1 MLYDLIKSIYYFL
14 YAVYLSLRYSVK
26 DIRVHFSARIK
37 KVSFSNHN
45 RIYEHCVVEN
55 SILGNYTYVSASSV
69 LNNVSVGAFTSI
81 GPSCKIGL
89 GIHPT
94 DKFVSTSP
102 IFYSTK
108 NMFKTKFTA
117 VNSFEEYSRIE
128 IGNDVW
134 IGANVIIK
142 DGVRIGDGAIIGA
155 GAVVTKD
162 VSPYEIIGGIPAKH
176 IRFRFDEEK
185 ISFLLKTKWWDFDD
199 SALRKYVEQFKDL
212 DSFQE
217 FIREQQV

>member
-1 MLYDLIKSIYYFL
+1 MLYDLTKSLYYFSFT
-14 YAVYLSLRYSVK
+14 VYLSVRYFFK

-37 KVSFSNHN
+37 NVSFNNHN

-55 SILGNYTYVSASSV
+55 STLGKFTYVSASSV
-69 LNNVSVGAFTSI
+69 LNNVSIGSYTSI

-89 GIHPT
+89 GIHPSDT
-94 DKFVSTSP
+94 FVSTSP

-108 NMFKTKFTA
+108 NMFKAKFTA
-117 VNSFEEYSRIE
+117 INFFDEYSRIK

-142 DGVRIGDGAIIGA
+142 DGVRIGDGAIVAA

-162 VSPYEIIGGIPAKH
+162 VSPYEIIGGVPAKH
-176 IRFRFDEEK
+176 MRFRFDEAK
-185 ISFLLKTKWWDFDD
+185 ISFLLKTKWWDFEER
-199 SALRKYVEQFKDL
+199 ALRKYVEKFQDL

-217 FIREQQV
+217 FITKLQV

>member
-1 MLYDLIKSIYYFL
+1 
-14 YAVYLSLRYSVK
+14 
-26 DIRVHFSARIK
+26 
-37 KVSFSNHN
+37 
-45 RIYEHCVVEN
+45 VVEN
-55 SILGNYTYVSASSV
+55 SILGKFTYVSASSV

-117 VNSFEEYSRIE
+117 VNSFDEYNRIE

-142 DGVRIGDGAIIGA
+142 DGVRIGDGAIIAA

-185 ISFLLKTKWWDFDD
+185 ISFF
-199 SALRKYVEQFKDL
+199 SSQN
-212 DSFQE
+212 
-217 FIREQQV
+217 

>member
-1 MLYDLIKSIYYFL
+1 VLYDLIKSLYYFL
-14 YAVYLSLRYSVK
+14 FTVYLSLRYSLK

-37 KVSFSNHN
+37 KVSFSSHN

-55 SILGNYTYVSASSV
+55 SILGKFTYVSASSV
-69 LNNVSVGAFTSI
+69 LNNVSVGAFSSI

-108 NMFKTKFTA
+108 NMFKAKFT
-117 VNSFEEYSRIE
+117 NINFFDEYSRIE

-142 DGVRIGDGAIIGA
+142 DGVRIGDGAIIAA

-162 VSPYEIIGGIPAKH
+162 VSPYEIIGGVPAKH
-176 IRFRFDEEK
+176 IRFRFDEAK
-185 ISFLLKTKWWDFDD
+185 IYFLLKTKWWDFEE
-199 SALRKYVEQFKDL
+199 SALRKYVEKFQDL

-217 FIREQQV
+217 FITKPQV

>member
-1 MLYDLIKSIYYFL
+1 VLYDLIKSLYYFL
-14 YAVYLSLRYSVK
+14 FTVYLSLRYSLK

-37 KVSFSNHN
+37 KVSFTNHN

-55 SILGNYTYVSASSV
+55 SILGKFTYVSASSV

-117 VNSFEEYSRIE
+117 VNSFDEYNRIE

-142 DGVRIGDGAIIGA
+142 DGVRIGDGAIIAA

-185 ISFLLKTKWWDFDD
+185 ISFLLKTKWWDFEE

-212 DSFQE
+212 DSFHE
-217 FIREQQV
+217 FIRKQQV

>member
-1 MLYDLIKSIYYFL
+1 MLYDLIKSLYYFL
-14 YAVYLSLRYSVK
+14 FTVYLSLRYSVK

-55 SILGNYTYVSASSV
+55 SILGKFTYVSASSV

-134 IGANVIIK
+134 VGANVIIK
-142 DGVRIGDGAIIGA
+142 DGLRIGDGAIIAA

-162 VSPYEIIGGIPAKH
+162 VSPYEIIGGVPAKH
-176 IRFRFDEEK
+176 IRFRFDEGK
-185 ISFLLKTKWWDFDD
+185 ISFLLKTNWWDFEE
-199 SALRKYVEQFKDL
+199 SVLQKYFEKFQDL
-212 DSFQE
+212 DSFQD
-217 FIREQQV
+217 FITNPQV

>member
-1 MLYDLIKSIYYFL
+1 VLYDLTKSLYYFSFTL
-14 YAVYLSLRYSVK
+14 YLSIRYFFK

-37 KVSFSNHN
+37 KVSFTNHN
-45 RIYEHCVVEN
+45 RIYEHCVIEN
-55 SILGNYTYVSASSV
+55 STLGKYTYVSASSV
-69 LNNVSVGAFTSI
+69 LNNVSIGSFTSI

-89 GIHPT
+89 GIHPSDT
-94 DKFVSTSP
+94 FVSTSP

-117 VNSFEEYSRIE
+117 VNSFEEYNRIE

-142 DGVRIGDGAIIGA
+142 DGVRIGDGAIIAA

-176 IRFRFDEEK
+176 IRFRFDEAQ
-185 ISFLLKTKWWDFDD
+185 ISFLLKTKWWDFEE
-199 SALRKYVEQFKDL
+199 SALRKYVEKFQDL

-217 FIREQQV
+217 FITKPQV